1 VIENLE
7 VLEPAVMHHHVHEIA
22 DAGYR
27 YVTMTSCSNEDGSFD
42 LFYSFDKD
50 YKLITL
56 KTTVGHDEPVAS
68 ISNIYLAAA
77 FAENE
82 ISELFG
88 VNITGKAI
96 DYGGHFIL
104 ADGAP
109 ESPFGKGVILI
120 DKNKEGAGNDK

>member
-1 VIENLE
+1 MIKNLE
-7 VLEPAVMHHHVHEIA
+7 TLSPAVLHHHVHEFA
-22 DAGYR
+22 DDGYR
-27 YVTMTSCSNEDGSFD
+27 YVTMTCCTNDDGTFD

-50 YKLITL
+50 YSLVTL
-56 KTTVGHDEPVAS
+56 KTTLGPDEEMQS

-88 VNITGKAI
+88 VKISGKQI

-104 ADGAP
+104 SEGAP
-109 ESPFGKGVILI
+109 ASPFGSGIIIEKKG
-120 DKNKEGAGNDK
+120 GANDAG